1 MSLYKYRVLEIWN
14 PRILPSQVRHL
25 RVGQK
30 GQVSFVLVWAQNLI
44 HWKER
49 KTYLRLI
56 WKDGEEWRE
65 CG

>member
-14 PRILPSQVRHL
+14 PRILFTSVSPLHPPSQVHHL

-49 KTYLRLI
+49 ETYLRLL
-56 WKDGEEWRE
+56 
-65 CG
+65 